1 MLFFLHIFLETDSPS
16 GLHNAFDGKNQNSPP
31 LPSVASRLASL
42 VGSALNSLWSFEE
55 PPEARGY
62 NTSYTQFFSLVW
74 NADIS
79 VVAKNNNKGRQTRI
93 FFGKIL
99 LTKVKSTLR
108 MDFPSAFDLPPLLFL
123 VKNFL
128 RHNFSHFK
136 EMLDPTARIFQLSLA
151 LARGGKIR
159 VGGFNISYT
168 KRKND
173 KEAMKNYTNKFLKY

>member
-1 MLFFLHIFLETDSPS
+1 
-16 GLHNAFDGKNQNSPP
+16 
-31 LPSVASRLASL
+31 
-42 VGSALNSLWSFEE
+42 
-55 PPEARGY
+55 
-62 NTSYTQFFSLVW
+62 
-74 NADIS
+74 
-79 VVAKNNNKGRQTRI
+79 
-93 FFGKIL
+93 
-99 LTKVKSTLR
+99 